1 MRALSVGLIAAI
13 VFYGCAGQQL
23 VLVREYGDRE
33 RSEYEINTLN
43 GVSEICSG
51 TSLFINQSVGV
62 WQKCLVFDGSYG
74 WEQLVRFGPDGMPV
88 LKVAPIGYFEIG
100 PSESGSRP
108 IRGEA
113 LVGFFLPSSDYTL
126 MAVAEDFTGSLMA
139 ISIISVWLPPTPMRE
154 EYFYYSF
161 LGFPARRIVN
171 HLVYLPNVSSGHIY
185 DNNLQLNIDF
195 NDLVRRG
202 ARKMFK

>member
-1 MRALSVGLIAAI
+1 MKTLLAVLAVVIFL
-13 VFYGCAGQQL
+13 GCGQQL
-23 VLVREYGDRE
+23 VLVREYSARV
-33 RSEYEINTLN
+33 RPEYEVSALK
-43 GVSEICSG
+43 GVSEVHSG
-51 TSLFINQSVGV
+51 TTLFVNQSVGV
-62 WQKCLVFDGSYG
+62 WQKCLIFDGYYS

-126 MAVAEDFTGSLMA
+126 MAVAEDFTGNLMA
-139 ISIISVWLPPTPMRE
+139 INIMSIWLPPTPMRE

-161 LGFPARRIVN
+161 LGFSSRRIVN
-171 HLVYLPNVSSGHIY
+171 HLVYLPNVSPGHIY
-185 DNNLQLNIDF
+185 DNNLRLDIDL